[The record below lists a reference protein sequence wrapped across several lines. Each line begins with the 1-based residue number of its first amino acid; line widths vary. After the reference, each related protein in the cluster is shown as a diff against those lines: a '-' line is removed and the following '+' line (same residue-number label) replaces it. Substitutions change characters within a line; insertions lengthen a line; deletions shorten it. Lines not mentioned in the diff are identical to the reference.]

1 VLRAAEFSHEKT
13 RFGIIL
19 SAMPFFSRSGTGMAA
34 AQHVMRA
41 VAPITLVNLSNLCSW
56 LFATAAMP
64 AVVLFA
70 RHRPKQRTDQV
81 TVVQIPWTPSGART
95 HSFEVAPSD
104 VITLTLDEIQEQP
117 LKLKAAAVGRRRD
130 LLLLDDLTSA
140 HRNLGEQLSLLDTT
154 FQVGLIRGAP
164 ENQTRDARPLKG
176 LDVLQVKDM
185 QHFNIPDDLP
195 TFSQS
200 KAQWPRSR
208 EIYQA
213 PLLIVKEMLLGV
225 HASWR
230 PSPSGISSSRTHT
243 SQCLFRE
250 GTRGRHICLPPC

>member
-1 VLRAAEFSHEKT
+1 
-13 RFGIIL
+13 
-19 SAMPFFSRSGTGMAA
+19 
-34 AQHVMRA
+34 
-41 VAPITLVNLSNLCSW
+41 
-56 LFATAAMP
+56 MP

-250 GTRGRHICLPPC
+250 GTRGRHIACHRVEFCFCDMVLLSDRCRVWNLQEEAAGSRPQLPTGA